1 MPVIETFV
9 EVHSP
14 INTVYK
20 QWLQFESYPQFMEG
34 IEKVEELDDGRIR
47 WRATVSGAPLE
58 WESQLVENV
67 PERRIA
73 WRSAKGLQRQGI
85 VAFRPVGPEHT
96 RVTLRLEYDP
106 DGYVEDVGKFLV
118 MACRRVD
125 DDLGRFRDLIERRR
139 AEKSERPPVER
150 RRTERRRAA

>member
-14 INTVYK
+14 INIVYR
-20 QWLQFESYPQFMEG
+20 QWLQFENYPQFMEG
-34 IEKVEELDDGRIR
+34 IDKVEELDDGRIH

-73 WRSAKGLQRQGI
+73 WRSAKGLQRQGT
-85 VAFRPVGPEHT
+85 VVFRPVGPEHT
-96 RVTLRLEYDP
+96 RITLRLEYDP

-118 MACRRVD
+118 AACRRVD
-125 DDLGRFRDLIERRR
+125 DDLGRFRDLIERKR
-139 AEKSERPPVER
+139 AESERPAVER

>member
-20 QWLQFESYPQFMEG
+20 QWMQFESYPSFMEG

-47 WRATVSGAPLE
+47 WRATLTGAPLE
-58 WESQLVENV
+58 WESQIVENV

-73 WRSAKGLQRQGI
+73 WRSANGLQRQGT

-96 RVTLRLEYDP
+96 RITLRLEYDP
-106 DGYVEDVGKFLV
+106 DGYVDDVGKFLV
-118 MACRRVD
+118 SVCRRVD
-125 DDLGRFRDLIERRR
+125 EDLGRFRDLIERKRT
-139 AEKSERPPVER
+139 ESSRPSVER

>member
-20 QWLQFESYPQFMEG
+20 QWLQFESYPLFMEG
-34 IEKVEELDDGRIR
+34 IDKVEELDDGRIR
-47 WRATVSGAPLE
+47 WRATVTGAPLE
-58 WESQLVENV
+58 WESQIIENV

-73 WRSAKGLQRQGI
+73 WRSANGLQKQGT

-96 RVTLRLEYDP
+96 RITLRLEYDP
-106 DGYVEDVGKFLV
+106 DGYVDDIGRFLV
-118 MACRRVD
+118 AACRRVD
-125 DDLGRFRDLIERRR
+125 DDLGRFRDLIERKR
-139 AEKSERPPVER
+139 AESARPKAER
-150 RRTERRRAA
+150 RRMERRRAA

>member
-34 IEKVEELDDGRIR
+34 IDKVEELDDGRIR
-47 WRATVSGAPLE
+47 WRATMSGAPLE
-58 WESQLVENV
+58 WESKVVENV

-73 WRSAKGLQRQGI
+73 WRSDKGLQRQGT

-106 DGYVEDVGKFLV
+106 DGYVEDVGRFLV
-118 MACRRVD
+118 AACRRVD
-125 DDLGRFRDLIERRR
+125 EDLGRFRDLIERER
-139 AEKSERPPVER
+139 AAEEPRPTVER